1 MRQLIKVGLTGSI
14 ATGKSVTLDDWRQA
28 GAVGID
34 ADALAHQALI
44 PKTPTWDEV
53 VRTFGTKILNKD
65 GTINRPKLG
74 KIVFADEKKRETLN
88 RIIHPAVEKMWRE
101 AIEQLERENA
111 TAIVVVAIPLLY
123 EVAAETKFDC
133 VVVVGCSE
141 PTQLARL
148 KKKSLSKSQAQAR
161 IRAQWP
167 LQMKIDRADFVIWND
182 GRLEVL
188 HQQAETIWVN
198 IKETYHAPSKN

>member
-1 MRQLIKVGLTGSI
+1 MKQVLKVGLTGGI
-14 ATGKSVTLDDWRQA
+14 ATGKSMTLDHWRQA

-53 VRTFGTKILNKD
+53 VRTFGPKILNRD
-65 GTINRPKLG
+65 GTVNRPKLG
-74 KIVFADEKKRETLN
+74 KIVFADEKKREALN
-88 RIIHPAVEKMWRE
+88 RIIHPAVETMWTE
-101 AIEQLERENA
+101 AMEQLEHDGA
-111 TAIVVVAIPLLY
+111 ACIAVVAIPLLY
-123 EVAAETKFDC
+123 EVAAETRFDC

-148 KKKSLSKSQAQAR
+148 TRKGLSIAQARAR

-167 LQMKIDRADFVIWND
+167 LQMKMDRADSVIWND
-182 GRLEVL
+182 GLLEVL